1 MAVVTPPAEAIANEG
16 QPTAS
21 ATPTSAPTTVT
32 GQAGPS
38 LGSLPIPLQAL
49 TAATPNRDKLS
60 KAITAILRHEC
71 KNQAFTI
78 HGLQSKLRFSPTP
91 TVALIEDVLRG
102 ARRDH
107 APRFRSFLENGEEW
121 WHLNS

>member
-1 MAVVTPPAEAIANEG
+1 MAVVTPPANANANAE

-21 ATPTSAPTTVT
+21 ATPTSAPPVVT
-32 GQAGPS
+32 GHAGPS
-38 LGSLPIPLQAL
+38 LGSLPIPSQAQ
-49 TAATPNRDKLS
+49 TAATPNRDKLT

-71 KNQAFTI
+71 KNQAFTV

-107 APRFRSFLENGEEW
+107 APRFKSFFENGEEW